1 MKNNSDEVI
10 IQQKNPNNLAN
21 SNFNQNESYIDQS
34 KKNNIITEPLDIKN
48 SLTKSVFDRTSSKF
62 SKKIKIIS
70 ITIYFIFIISIE
82 FLYRDYLFQKSLIL
96 QESIHINPKNILI
109 LKISKIISILG
120 AEISAG
126 FFLLL
131 IFLFMPL
138 NYSILFLQCIIYSAY
153 FTNTMKM
160 IYQSDRPNW
169 INQYLN
175 FSCNYGYGNPSGHAF
190 TSSCMYLCLAHIF
203 TKYFKIKGLIRIL
216 IFLLCISISF
226 FVSLSRV
233 ILGAHSINQIIY
245 GGCLGIGIYFILIHI
260 IGYHNYTS
268 IEFYQHIKKKRIKKI
283 YYIFH
288 IFLLIL
294 CVFIYLFSK
303 NKDNSDIDRD
313 VFNNIRCKLMPEY
326 RRYKN
331 DGLFQAL
338 SIISII
344 GAQFGIDI
352 LFILLKNNN
361 YMINYSIIEWN
372 LYKRMKFTFLRLFVI
387 LFSSFGI
394 ILYVVVP
401 GNFNLI
407 FVYITKS
414 ALAFFLGTS
423 GIFGIG
429 IFLCIKFK
437 IANKN
442 IYKMDVLHEIT
453 AEA

>member
-203 TKYFKIKGLIRIL
+203 TKYFKIKGLLRIL
-216 IFLLCISISF
+216 IFSFCISISF

-233 ILGAHSINQIIY
+233 I
-245 GGCLGIGIYFILIHI
+245 
-260 IGYHNYTS
+260 

-294 CVFIYLFSK
+294 CVFIYLFSQ

-313 VFNNIRCKLMPEY
+313 VFNNIRCKLMPEH

-338 SIISII
+338 SIMAII

-352 LFILLKNNN
+352 LFILLKNYN

-372 LYKRMKFTFLRLFVI
+372 LYKRMKFAFLRLFVI
-387 LFSSFGI
+387 LFSSIGI
-394 ILYVVVP
+394 ILYVVIP